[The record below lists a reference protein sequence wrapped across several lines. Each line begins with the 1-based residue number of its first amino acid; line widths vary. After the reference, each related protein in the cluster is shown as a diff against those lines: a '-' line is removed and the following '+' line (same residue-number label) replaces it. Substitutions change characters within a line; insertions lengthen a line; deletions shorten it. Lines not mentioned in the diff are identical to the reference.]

1 MVNLGPDSTE
11 GKLQFQKEDEI
22 EERDTFKE
30 NLRCGIAGL
39 PPTTASPFFSFAM
52 KTLTHLP
59 MMIIFLVGVKAL
71 RDVGVD
77 VVSVDPCSDP
87 ECAAESAALTSWRF
101 QGLKSESKRKP
112 EVEIVLHSSE
122 EERYVDIH
130 YRFFLYIYQYLT
142 VEPLTTQTG
151 SRRISNRLSLNCT
164 VWCHSLD
171 FFYFKF
177 SISRIQMIECS
188 EWIRSFLFFSF
199 LFFLFSSG

>member
-1 MVNLGPDSTE
+1 MWNCRSATNNS
-11 GKLQFQKEDEI
+11 F
-22 EERDTFKE
+22 
-30 NLRCGIAGL
+30 
-39 PPTTASPFFSFAM
+39 PFFSFAM

-122 EERYVDIH
+122 EEGYVDIL
-130 YRFFLYIYQYLT
+130 YRFLKIFINIL
-142 VEPLTTQTG
+142 P
-151 SRRISNRLSLNCT
+151 SN
-164 VWCHSLD
+164 HSQL
-171 FFYFKF
+171 KLVLEE
-177 SISRIQMIECS
+177 SRIA
-188 EWIRSFLFFSF
+188 FH
-199 LFFLFSSG
+199 